1 MDIQQDANNYMQ
13 KIKKITS
20 RDISDL
26 FQITLGIS
34 HHTQLKRHDNN
45 VASLDATGKDSLDF
59 LHATNKQN
67 SSTFP
72 IEI

>member
-34 HHTQLKRHDNN
+34 DHTQLKRHDNN
-45 VASLDATGKDSLDF
+45 EASLDATGKDNPWISYMQQI
-59 LHATNKQN
+59 NKIAQP
-67 SSTFP
+67 FP
-72 IEI
+72 